1 MQIYSTRELLSLNRV
16 LAPPPRAVRKRLFKL
31 RLWQPIDDRR
41 RAYDRNRGRAEDAV
55 SRESTTSRD
64 IDNADLFSH
73 LPAPN
78 APRPESKQKHSL
90 KFATYNIRSLGNKF
104 SSVSEFLT
112 DGELDL
118 AVITETWHVSQDD
131 VSVRRSIP
139 PGYRIVDAPRAHP
152 PGSSDQFGHRGGGII
167 LYLREHFVVK
177 SFDII
182 VKATSFELL
191 TVSLSTLGGPVT
203 IVAIY
208 RPGSALP
215 DSTFFSDFG
224 DLLETV
230 ATFNSQLIITGDLN
244 VHLENPTDPAAAQLR
259 FLLDSFG
266 LVQHVDQPTHTH
278 GGILDVVITRSDCL
292 INSLMVDPP
301 SISDHGPVSCVL
313 PFTLPGPPVFITR
326 LVRGWGKL
334 DREQFRAA
342 LSSSSLC
349 QDDVFYD
356 GMDAASLFQ
365 LYEDTLRDQLDLL
378 VPSHSVKSRSN
389 LASPWFDEACRSM
402 KRDVRRLE
410 RRYRRSREAADRL
423 AWVNAIREKHYFF
436 KTKENQYWERTIT
449 EQKSDSK
456 KLWRTVSTVLGKPS
470 NTSSSPPFTPSE
482 FLSFLSSKVEDIRS
496 ATSGSPPP
504 VFTPADCDLNSF
516 DICLPDDIS
525 RIIRA
530 SPSKSC
536 DLDPVPTFLIKECL
550 DVMLPFLTRLC
561 NVSIQSGC
569 LPTSQKTAMVSPRLK
584 KSSLDPAEI
593 QNYRP
598 ISNLP
603 FMSKVIEKLILAQL
617 SHYLAANNLFPKYQ
631 SGFRKY
637 HSTETAILRVL
648 SDIYSAID
656 QDQVSLLALLD
667 VSAEFDTVD
676 HGILLER
683 LSTSYGLTGT
693 AFAWL
698 ESYITGRVQV
708 IHVGGRQSSPAMVH
722 FGVPQGSV
730 LGPVLYVLYTADIVK
745 LVESFVLRAHLLRR

>member
-1 MQIYSTRELLSLNRV
+1 M
-16 LAPPPRAVRKRLFKL
+16 
-31 RLWQPIDDRR
+31 
-41 RAYDRNRGRAEDAV
+41 
-55 SRESTTSRD
+55 
-64 IDNADLFSH
+64 
-73 LPAPN
+73 
-78 APRPESKQKHSL
+78 
-90 KFATYNIRSLGNKF
+90 
-104 SSVSEFLT
+104 
-112 DGELDL
+112 
-118 AVITETWHVSQDD
+118 
-131 VSVRRSIP
+131 
-139 PGYRIVDAPRAHP
+139 
-152 PGSSDQFGHRGGGII
+152 
-167 LYLREHFVVK
+167 
-177 SFDII
+177 
-182 VKATSFELL
+182 
-191 TVSLSTLGGPVT
+191 
-203 IVAIY
+203 
-208 RPGSALP
+208 
-215 DSTFFSDFG
+215 
-224 DLLETV
+224 
-230 ATFNSQLIITGDLN
+230 
-244 VHLENPTDPAAAQLR
+244 
-259 FLLDSFG
+259 
-266 LVQHVDQPTHTH
+266 
-278 GGILDVVITRSDCL
+278 
-292 INSLMVDPP
+292 
-301 SISDHGPVSCVL
+301 
-313 PFTLPGPPVFITR
+313 
-326 LVRGWGKL
+326 
-334 DREQFRAA
+334 
-342 LSSSSLC
+342 
-349 QDDVFYD
+349 FYD

-378 VPSHSVKSRSN
+378 VPRHSVKSRSN

-423 AWVNAIREKHYFF
+423 AWVTAIREKHYFF

-482 FLSFLSSKVEDIRS
+482 FLSFLSSKVEAIRS
-496 ATSGSPPP
+496 ATSGSSPP

-516 DICLPDDIS
+516 DICLPDDVS

-667 VSAEFDTVD
+667 VSAAFDTVD

-698 ESYITGRVQV
+698 ESNITGRVQV

-745 LVESFVLRAHLLRR
+745 LVESFGLRAHLYADDVQLYGCCRPYASVDLSTKILQAIDSIHAWMSSNRLSLNTGKTQFIWFGTRNGLAKRDTHQLSNQSPSLVELTTVKNLGFTLDQELSTKDHVSKLCQSCYFQLRQIRTIRHSLSPSAIRTLVHAFICSRIDFSNSLIYGTSTYLLDRLQSVLNSSARLILKLGKYDPISAAIRRDLHWLPIQARIRFKMNAITRNCLVGQAPCRVLGRALPSYQRSPGEAQPTIGGTSSTLGPSFS